1 MGLGVSGLRL
11 QRSES
16 RTGEAIQSA
25 RLGSDERGEKHVLTI
40 EDAVQVSACSC
51 RRVLLD
57 LKERG
62 VNVAELAL
70 LTMSRASGQ
79 R

>member
-16 RTGEAIQSA
+16 RTGEAIQCG
-25 RLGSDERGEKHVLTI
+25 RLGRGEKLFLAIEAAVL
-40 EDAVQVSACSC
+40 VSTCSC

-62 VNVAELAL
+62 VKLAELAL

>member
-1 MGLGVSGLRL
+1 MSGLRR
-11 QRSES
+11 QRSEN
-16 RTGEAIQSA
+16 RTGEAIQTGC
-25 RLGSDERGEKHVLTI
+25 LGVNGRGEKRFLTI
-40 EDAVQVSACSC
+40 EDAVLVSTCSC